1 MSKLLS
7 SIVRED
13 EEVRQIIRANP
24 VKYWLSIIFSLI
36 FIIGPF
42 FFLYP
47 LMQFRFWG
55 LAAFSGALL
64 LGIVLSIRT
73 WFLWYRNMLIITD
86 QRLVD
91 VDQKKIF
98 HRVVSEVY
106 YSNIQDVSFAIKG
119 ILPTLFRFGT
129 LVVQTAANN
138 ETIEIDGIRRPEKLQ
153 AVIVKLQGEFVKKQ
167 SFGKMPQSEQIF
179 MEGRKVL
186 EDLEK
191 IWGKKKLKEIVSEIT
206 KES

>member
-1 MSKLLS
+1 MSRLLN

-24 VKYWLSIIFSLI
+24 VKYWLPIIFSLI
-36 FIIGPF
+36 FIVGPF

-47 LMQFRFWG
+47 LLQFRFWG
-55 LAAFSGALL
+55 LIGFAAPFLIGVFLTF
-64 LGIVLSIRT
+64 RT
-73 WFLWYRNMLIITD
+73 WFLWYRNTLIVTD
-86 QRLVD
+86 QRLID

-138 ETIEIDGIRRPEKLQ
+138 ETIEIDGIRRPERLQ
-153 AVIVKLQGEFVKKQ
+153 GAIVKLQGEFLKKQ
-167 SFGKMPQSEQIF
+167 SAGNSTQSEQVF
-179 MEGRKVL
+179 MEGRRVL

-191 IWGKKKLKEIVSEIT
+191 VWGKKKLKEIVSEIT